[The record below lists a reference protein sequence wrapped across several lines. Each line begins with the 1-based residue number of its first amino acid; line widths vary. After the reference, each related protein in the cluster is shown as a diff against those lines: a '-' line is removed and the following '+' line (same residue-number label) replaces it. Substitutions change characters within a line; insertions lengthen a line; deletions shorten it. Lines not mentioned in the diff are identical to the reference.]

1 MYSAVKRQTDCQI
14 IKRMKNR
21 DSAGGTI
28 KLSLQ
33 WCLWSIL
40 ASSQVCSPTSLPQT
54 THRVTSARQMKNISR
69 SIYGGTINDVTP
81 FLCKVLVNEIP
92 SQKTWK
98 TNHKRFYCWHA
109 THLGDNSKENDRETH
124 VPIQAGSQQ
133 QRQEIATS
141 TSNSFEKWPLLL
153 FNWTH
158 KGLWSL
164 PYLNY
169 GMCMCEMVRGKI
181 KETGIVH
188 REHVSTWDRKKNLF
202 EKDPACAWLP
212 LCDVL

>member
-1 MYSAVKRQTDCQI
+1 M
-14 IKRMKNR
+14 
-21 DSAGGTI
+21 
-28 KLSLQ
+28 
-33 WCLWSIL
+33 
-40 ASSQVCSPTSLPQT
+40 
-54 THRVTSARQMKNISR
+54 R
-69 SIYGGTINDVTP
+69 S
-81 FLCKVLVNEIP
+81 P

-202 EKDPACAWLP
+202 EKDPACAWLQTCLP
-212 LCDVL
+212 ASLWCVIIVQGLLCLTSDLKVVTWKKVNCS